1 MFATNLILL
10 LALIAMVGLAIWLF
24 KDGEGVGPTPVSS
37 IADAKKTAQR
47 RLMPNLKSES
57 LLMILIR
64 KLPLTGN
71 STNPIILEPILLP
84 DLSYVAPAHSGT
96 R

>member
-37 IADAKKTAQR
+37 IADAKKDGPAQADAQPQVR
-47 RLMPNLKSES
+47 VVVNDFDSETS
-57 LLMILIR
+57 IDR
-64 KLPLTGN
+64 KLDQSDHT
-71 STNPIILEPILLP
+71 
-84 DLSYVAPAHSGT
+84 
-96 R
+96 